1 MKNFLAQMPQAS
13 GDRFYDLGANIKESW
28 PEILATAQD
37 PATWAAGTAGIFGL
51 GAALAG
57 VHAGSGPA
65 LNLGHRALFRQPGEI
80 LIGYRRTKPIGRAPV
95 YLPLGDRFTGLQMV
109 SPMGGGKTSTFAW
122 FAYQDLL
129 NLLSV
134 LVIEVEGNLGAKLL
148 PLALWLG
155 VPIRYFTYAGNNAGA
170 AMKWNP
176 LAGDKVK
183 AAERAVTAFQSA
195 AASGDEKFFENFNSM
210 FLRHSVLAVCCY
222 AEREGREA
230 TMADLDKFAV
240 DEHFRRHVLLVELN
254 ESENGLSVN
263 AKNLPRRTRAYWEKL
278 YYGQYGKR
286 ERTQFVAGLHA
297 VIDALLA
304 QDIVEV
310 ALTPKEGEPVLDL
323 GEAIG
328 SPGLTLISI
337 PQGVAPAT
345 SRMLSSWVMEYARQE
360 ILGRG
365 DGGYPVSFYLDE
377 VHSMLGHAHSEAAQ
391 GFTDLV
397 PQSRRRHV
405 IFNFGYQSFSLLPET
420 LHSVLVSN
428 ARNKL
433 LSGGL
438 VGEDAQMAL
447 GLLGYTEEEVRD
459 YRRTWRGLF
468 GGYSNTFSEGRRRQ
482 TSPRVSEE
490 ELVYQRR
497 GDWIFSRIKRGGQQ
511 VPMPVHTG
519 RAPAPPPAYTRAFE
533 TLLEARDTETANRN
547 SSEQEQN
554 AGERLERKEEVPA

>member
-1 MKNFLAQMPQAS
+1 MRPAAQHFAMA
-13 GDRFYDLGANIKESW
+13 GDDRFYDLGVKLRESG
-28 PEILATAQD
+28 PEILAAAQD
-37 PATWAAGTAGIFGL
+37 PTNWALGTTGIFAL
-51 GAALAG
+51 GAAVAG
-57 VHAGSGPA
+57 AHTVSGP
-65 LNLGHRALFRQPGEI
+65 LLDLGHRALFRRPGEI
-80 LIGYRRTKPIGRAPV
+80 LVGYRPLKPIGRAPV

-109 SPMGGGKTSTFAW
+109 APMGGAKTSTFEW
-122 FAYQDLL
+122 FAYQDLI

-134 LVIEVEGNLGAKLL
+134 LVIETEGDLGKRLL

-155 VPIRYFTYAGNNAGA
+155 VPIRYFTYAGTHAGC

-210 FLRHSVLAVCCY
+210 FLRHAVLSVCSF
-222 AEREGREA
+222 AERQGREA
-230 TMADLDKFAV
+230 TMTDLDKFV
-240 DEHFRRHVLLVELN
+240 QNERIRRDVLGVETDP
-254 ESENGLSVN
+254 SGNGFSVN
-263 AKNLPRRTRAYWEKL
+263 AKNLPRRTRGYWEDL

-310 ALTPKEGEPVLDL
+310 ALTPKPGEPVLDL
-323 GEAIG
+323 AEAIG
-328 SPGLTLISI
+328 SPGLTLVSI

-345 SRMLSSWVMEYARQE
+345 SRMLSTWVMEYARQE

-377 VHSMLGHAHSEAAQ
+377 VHSMLGHAHSEAALA
-391 GFTDLV
+391 FSSLV

-405 IFNFGYQSFSLLPET
+405 IFNFGYQSFSLLPFP
-420 LHSVLVSN
+420 LNKVMISN

-438 VGEDAQMAL
+438 QGEDAQEAL
-447 GLLGYTEEEVRD
+447 GLLGQTEEEVRD

-468 GGYSNTFSEGRRRQ
+468 GGSNTFSEGRRNQ
-482 TSPRVSEE
+482 SVPRVSEE
-490 ELVYQRR
+490 ELVYQPR
-497 GDWIFSRIKRGGQQ
+497 GRWTFSRIRRGGQQ
-511 VPMPVHTG
+511 RPIPVHTG
-519 RAPAPPPAYTRAFE
+519 RAPTPPAAYKEAFA
-533 TLLEARDTETANRN
+533 TLLEARDQDTAERVTDTEREEGTA
-547 SSEQEQN
+547 
-554 AGERLERKEEVPA
+554 

>member
-1 MKNFLAQMPQAS
+1 MRPAAQHLAVA
-13 GDRFYDLGANIKESW
+13 GDDRFYDLGVKLRESG
-28 PEILATAQD
+28 PEILAAAQD
-37 PATWAAGTAGIFGL
+37 PTNWAIGTAGIFGL
-51 GAALAG
+51 GTAVAG
-57 VHAGSGPA
+57 IHAGSGPA
-65 LNLGHRALFRQPGEI
+65 LNLGHRALFRRPGEI
-80 LIGYRRTKPIGRAPV
+80 LVGYRPTKPIGRVPV

-109 SPMGGGKTSTFAW
+109 APMGGAKTSTFEW
-122 FAYQDLL
+122 FAYQDLM

-134 LVIEVEGNLGAKLL
+134 LVIEVEGNLGEKLL

-183 AAERAVTAFQSA
+183 AAERGVTAFQSA

-210 FLRHSVLAVCCY
+210 FLRHSVLAVCCH

-240 DEHFRRHVLLVELN
+240 DEHFRRHVLRVERDTQG
-254 ESENGLSVN
+254 NGFSVN
-263 AKNLPRRTRAYWEKL
+263 AKNLPKRTRAYWEKL

-310 ALTPKEGEPVLDL
+310 ALTPRPGEPVLDL
-323 GEAIG
+323 GQAIG
-328 SPGLTLISI
+328 SPGLTLVSI

-345 SRMLSSWVMEYARQE
+345 SRMLSTWVMEYARQE
-360 ILGRG
+360 ILARG
-365 DGGYPVSFYLDE
+365 EGGYPVSFYLDE
-377 VHSMLGHAHSEAAQ
+377 LHSVLGHAHSDAAQ
-391 GFTDLV
+391 AFTDLV

-420 LHSVLVSN
+420 LHSVMVSN

-468 GGYSNTFSEGRRRQ
+468 GGSNTFSEGRRRADD
-482 TSPRVSEE
+482 
-490 ELVYQRR
+490 LAGKRR
-497 GDWIFSRIKRGGQQ
+497 GTRVPAAGTLDPLPHQARRPAGSHAGTYGPGANATSGLQASLRNPARSPGQRCRRRSGGNL
-511 VPMPVHTG
+511 
-519 RAPAPPPAYTRAFE
+519 RE
-533 TLLEARDTETANRN
+533 RN
-547 SSEQEQN
+547 S
-554 AGERLERKEEVPA
+554 KH